1 MPLKKRFVRGNQAP
15 FMNKELRKVI
25 YTRNMLINNFCKN
38 PTKENEK
45 KYKIQRNKCVSL
57 RKKSIKKYFKH
68 VSYFI
73 FIFHVVTKEIFWSMI
88 KPFLTDKGHVNNRE
102 EIILKSDNETVTD
115 NSVLAEMLNSH
126 YINIVEKTSGK
137 KPSHFASNNN
147 ISDTT

>member
-88 KPFLTDKGHVNNRE
+88 KPFLTDKGHVNRE